1 MTNFM
6 PNAADVKPQ
15 ADETTTLR
23 RRDAWTA
30 LPSSRHGLAVSES
43 RRCGVLGRR
52 SHDHDSHG
60 NIGGH
65 GDE

>member
-6 PNAADVKPQ
+6 ACAGDATVSTHEKP
-15 ADETTTLR
+15 TLR

-52 SHDHDSHG
+52 GHDHDSHG
-60 NIGGH
+60 NHGGD
-65 GDE
+65 GDA